1 VLDYRIGAF
10 THTFT
15 RHKKQIWKPNEE
27 DSTKNWSSG
36 RRI

>member
-1 VLDYRIGAF
+1 LAHLRTLLCDI
-10 THTFT
+10 
-15 RHKKQIWKPNEE
+15 KSKCEKPNEE